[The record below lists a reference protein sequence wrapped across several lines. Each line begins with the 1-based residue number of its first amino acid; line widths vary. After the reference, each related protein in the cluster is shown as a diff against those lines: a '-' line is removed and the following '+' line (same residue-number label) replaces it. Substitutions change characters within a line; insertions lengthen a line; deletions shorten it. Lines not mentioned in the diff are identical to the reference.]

1 MFRFAQHDS
10 AICEV
15 SSTHTKIDLDIF
27 AEIIAD
33 FHHVQFIASSD
44 RFGSSYVTGGTSS
57 RLLRRG
63 RETQAVFHRPYFA
76 AANNKARSITPN
88 PFCLTS
94 IAVVAAFS
102 KPSPKRS
109 GAKFAAI
116 L

>member
-10 AICEV
+10 AICET

-44 RFGSSYVTGGTSS
+44 RFGSSYATRGTSS

-63 RETQAVFHRPYFA
+63 RETQPVFI
-76 AANNKARSITPN
+76 ARIWRLRTTE
-88 PFCLTS
+88 LDRLLQ
-94 IAVVAAFS
+94 IFS
-102 KPSPKRS
+102 VSVRSPW
-109 GAKFAAI
+109 
-116 L
+116 